1 MNCRFLK
8 IKCDGAKPIC
18 GPCKLHPRDDECEYA
33 DGPGRSRTKVLEDT
47 VSRLEAR
54 LLELENP
61 EASTPSVLL
70 HDPYRG
76 YSQRL
81 STSPPVHIPETSL
94 VFGQL
99 SPFSPTST
107 TSSLP
112 SGSSGSS
119 TSPIRLPVSMP
130 FAGYEEP
137 SLPALQTSIDT
148 FIPHAQQFGFFLH
161 ISTFRQ
167 SALLAF
173 PLGHPSRPTPGLLH
187 AVHLMG
193 VHFSQPESQQGQ
205 ESALL
210 MKAVQHVSTD
220 LLGAHPNKVIQTL
233 QAQILL
239 AYYFFR
245 VAAILEAKVHTSAAV
260 SLALGSGLH
269 RIRSSSISAPSTIA
283 IIQDQPYALPPPAS
297 GLQEAERISAFW
309 SVLMLHKFVTVSLE
323 NPANVCGAL
332 EAPGMQIDTPWP
344 VNLDTFEEGMFS
356 PEFQT
361 ESTVRTF
368 LNGYLGDIGGSCSS
382 LEMAAKA
389 AILFHRSAHVSGQWK
404 PNLEPRERAAY
415 EAAARSMNMLIDLF
429 RKQLPPVPEFNTQDP
444 DLRMNILTHALI
456 DAAAIKLHW
465 LFAYAWSTSRQICLA
480 AAKNLVSYKLN
491 LQELGHFNPIMGNLW
506 MTACHV
512 FIDEISRVRHNKEL
526 YPGVEDELMDS
537 YRNGLNVMSL
547 FAQEGKLMQY
557 QLSKVHDSFAAI

>member
-1 MNCRFLK
+1 
-8 IKCDGAKPIC
+8 
-18 GPCKLHPRDDECEYA
+18 
-33 DGPGRSRTKVLEDT
+33 VLEDT

-76 YSQRL
+76 YSQRV
-81 STSPPVHIPETSL
+81 STSPPVHVPEASL

-107 TSSLP
+107 TSSL
-112 SGSSGSS
+112 SSGRHWQSFSALEANTESTGSSGSS
-119 TSPIRLPVSMP
+119 TSPIRLPIAMP
-130 FAGYEEP
+130 FPGYEEP
-137 SLPALQTSIDT
+137 SLVALQTSIDT
-148 FIPHAQQFGFFLH
+148 FIPHAQQYGFFLH
-161 ISTFRQ
+161 IPTFRQ

-193 VHFSQPESQQGQ
+193 VHFSQPESQQDQ

-220 LLGAHPNKVIQTL
+220 LLGSHPNKVLQTL

-239 AYYFFR
+239 TYYFFR

-269 RIRSSSISAPSTIA
+269 RIRSSSISAPATIA
-283 IIQDQPYALPPPAS
+283 IVQDQPYALPPPAS
-297 GLQEAERISAFW
+297 GLQEAERINAFW

-344 VNLDTFEEGMFS
+344 VSLDNFKEGMFP

-368 LNGYLGDIGGSCSS
+368 LNGFLGDIGAASS

-429 RKQLPPVPEFNTQDP
+429 RKQLPPLPEFNTQDP
-444 DLRMNILTHALI
+444 DLRMTILTHALI

-480 AAKNLVSYKLN
+480 AARNLVSYKLN